1 MKKFIGKLLVFCLLF
16 GLSLSVLL
24 VFGMCVVKNQYLG
37 NYQAAILDKVQR
49 LQSIDEPKIILTG
62 NSSLSFGMDSR
73 LLEEELGMPVVNLGL
88 HGGLGNPFQEDMA
101 KLELGPGDILVVC
114 NSDYM
119 DDDSI
124 KDTELMW
131 ITIEYHLPL
140 WRLLR
145 PQDYGP
151 MLAAYPKYLV
161 KAGLQWIKG
170 SPGNI
175 PQENTCYSRSSFNEY
190 GDVCVRYDGTYTF
203 DEDSLDEPGIDQDS
217 IDRLNR
223 LNAYARSQGA
233 TMVLAGFPIAYGEF
247 TPPAASYIDM
257 ENKMRENLDCQVISH
272 FTDYFFPY
280 DLFYDT
286 QLHLTWEGAQLR
298 TMQLAEDLENS
309 GLIEGKP

>member
-1 MKKFIGKLLVFCLLF
+1 MKKFIGKLLLFCLLF
-16 GLSLSVLL
+16 ALSLFALL
-24 VFGMCVVKNQYLG
+24 VFGMCVVKSQYLG

-49 LQSIDEPKIILTG
+49 LQSIEEPKIILVG

-101 KLELGPGDILVVC
+101 KLGLESGDILVVC
-114 NSDYM
+114 NSDYTE
-119 DDDSI
+119 DDRINDA
-124 KDTELMW
+124 ELLW
-131 ITIEYHLPL
+131 ITLEYHLPL

-145 PQDYGP
+145 LQDYGP
-151 MLAAYPKYLV
+151 MLAAYPKYFV
-161 KAGLQWIKG
+161 KAGLQWVKG
-170 SPGNI
+170 SPGNV
-175 PQENTCYSRSSFNEY
+175 PPENTCYSRSSFDEY
-190 GDVCVRYDGTYTF
+190 GDVYVRYDGTYTF
-203 DEDSLDEPGIDQDS
+203 NENSIKEPGIDQDS

-233 TMVLAGFPIAYGEF
+233 AMALAAYPIAYGEF
-247 TPPAASYIDM
+247 TPPAAAYIDM
-257 ENKMRENLDCQVISH
+257 ENQMRENLDCPVISH

-298 TMQLAEDLENS
+298 TKQLAEDLKNS
-309 GLIEGKP
+309 GLIKGKP